1 MIIAMECL
9 CKIHHGKML
18 EIVCESQMI
27 YSHGKCMCTTACMTL
42 LIALLSRNIDM
53 SVIDDLYMRRWLKS
67 IMKVANGI
75 HATLDSRPKSIS
87 VSDYI
92 NIIGIEQ
99 TIPDARVVEYI
110 INNELGNDVCY
121 HFVST
126 TFFVCTAMFYR
137 YCWY

>member
-1 MIIAMECL
+1 M
-9 CKIHHGKML
+9 GKML

-27 YSHGKCMCTTACMTL
+27 YSHGECMCTTACMTL
-42 LIALLSRNIDM
+42 LIALLSRKIDM
-53 SVIDDLYMRRWLKS
+53 RVIDDLYMRRWLKT
-67 IMKVANGI
+67 IMKGANDI
-75 HATLDSRPKSIS
+75 HATMETTLDSRPKTIS

-126 TFFVCTAMFYR
+126 TFFVCIGMCYR